1 MVVSLRRND
10 GNLAHRI
17 EQFLNLRKYITHV
30 RQDKQL
36 QMGGLLKKKNI
47 NLGGEKKK
55 KP

>member
-30 RQDKQL
+30 RQDFFF
-36 QMGGLLKKKNI
+36 
-47 NLGGEKKK
+47 
-55 KP
+55 